1 MTSDDFKDDWYG
13 WLTNQCGH
21 IVLGLFVSCVAHYAG
36 LWWLYAPLGAA
47 LTYWVVVELWAQ
59 RNRLWRDG
67 IADTFFVMCGACVL
81 PAVNHGNFTLAA
93 VAGASG
99 AGLTYGTWR
108 RL

>member
-1 MTSDDFKDDWYG
+1 MTSDDFKNDWYG

-47 LTYWVVVELWAQ
+47 LAYWVIVELWAQ
-59 RNRLWRDG
+59 KNALWRDSL
-67 IADTFFVMCGACVL
+67 ADTLFVMCGGSIF
-81 PAVNHGNFTLAA
+81 PAYSQQDYTLAA
-93 VAGASG
+93 VAGVSG
-99 AGLTYGTWR
+99 AGLIYGVVR